1 MSVGSGYLGY
11 LDADHFLALSST
23 MSRQKETVTSIRVF
37 CFRIKDNIS
46 SVDTLITLLK
56 AQKVYVAYLDVDGEI
71 GEEEWQALN
80 RALQGK
86 EGVFGEVSISRKD
99 LKDVRDIS
107 IKGIWDATMR
117 EFRVHNM
124 ESLFANMIMTGKML
138 GRG

>member
-1 MSVGSGYLGY
+1 M
-11 LDADHFLALSST
+11 
-23 MSRQKETVTSIRVF
+23 
-37 CFRIKDNIS
+37 
-46 SVDTLITLLK
+46 
-56 AQKVYVAYLDVDGEI
+56 
-71 GEEEWQALN
+71 N

-86 EGVFGEVSISRKD
+86 DGVFGEVSISRKD
-99 LKDVRDIS
+99 LKDARDIS